1 MQLEKKFAEAIAPG
15 LSDELISQVLHSKD
29 EDVEDESVLEDL
41 ILPFKM
47 LKESDALGQILVL
60 AVINHSKYSNETL
73 IRIFGCKKHQ
83 IDQACKIQKEKSGL
97 SIPEKKKIHRC

>member
-29 EDVEDESVLEDL
+29 EDVEDESVLQDL

-60 AVINHSKYSNETL
+60 AVINHSKYSKETL

-83 IDQACKIQKEKSGL
+83 IDQL